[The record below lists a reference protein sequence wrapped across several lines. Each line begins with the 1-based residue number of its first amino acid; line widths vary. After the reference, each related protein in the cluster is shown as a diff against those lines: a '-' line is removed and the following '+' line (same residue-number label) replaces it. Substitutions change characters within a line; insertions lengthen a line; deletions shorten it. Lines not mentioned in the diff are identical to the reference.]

1 MTAVISVANLSY
13 RYRGADAPALD
24 GVDLSVPRGSS
35 FGLLGPNGAGKTTLL
50 NLLTGLLPP
59 QQGTLH
65 IAGFDITAEPA
76 RIKAMNGLVPQEYAF
91 YLALTG
97 RENLRFF
104 ADVYGLEPAQWRK
117 RLDYCVGVC
126 GLESVLDRPAGH
138 YSGGLKRRLNLAI
151 GLLNAP
157 QILYLDEPTVGVDAQ
172 SRQVIVGAIQA
183 LRSQGTTLI
192 YTSHYMEEIE
202 AICDELAIIDRGRV
216 VARAPMSE
224 LLHAEHDKEVRIKL
238 LTPLTVEDKQLLSQ
252 WQPRDIGLTLQLSLR
267 DGAELGEVTRLLAA
281 RRIGIERLEFGVSRL
296 EQIYLKLLQDEPRE

>member
-1 MTAVISVANLSY
+1 MNAVISVANLSY
-13 RYRGADAPALD
+13 RYRGAEAPALD
-24 GVDLSVPRGSS
+24 GIDLTVPRGSS

-50 NLLTGLLPP
+50 SLLTGLLPP
-59 QQGTLH
+59 QQGTLR
-65 IAGFDITAEPA
+65 IAGLDIAAEPA

-104 ADVYGLEPAQWRK
+104 ADIYGLGLAQWRE

-126 GLESVLDRPAGH
+126 GLASVLDRPAGH

-151 GLLNAP
+151 GLLNTP

-183 LRSQGTTLI
+183 LRAQGTTLI

-224 LLHAEHDKEVRIKL
+224 LLHAGHGKEVRIKL
-238 LTPLTVEDKQLLSQ
+238 HAPLTAEDTQALAR
-252 WQPRDIGLTLQLSLR
+252 WQPRETGLTLQLSLQ
-267 DGAELGEVTRLLAA
+267 DSAELGELTGVLAV
-281 RRIGIERLEFGVSRL
+281 RGIGIERLEFGVSRL
-296 EQIYLKLLQDEPRE
+296 EQIYLKLLQDGPRE